1 MQLLEF
7 RDDKEFKGSLIFS
20 FVPLTG
26 ISSAF
31 CCVLPDSVDW
41 LEFGGTINIE
51 LFGVVGFLVIMFSEL
66 FRVSWDP
73 VTGVVE
79 VVSSFSVTTRES
91 NLAGVV
97 VSLILEFAGL
107 FYDLKS
113 APVGFYHDADF

>member
-1 MQLLEF
+1 M
-7 RDDKEFKGSLIFS
+7 
-20 FVPLTG
+20 
-26 ISSAF
+26 
-31 CCVLPDSVDW
+31 
-41 LEFGGTINIE
+41 
-51 LFGVVGFLVIMFSEL
+51 
-66 FRVSWDP
+66 
-73 VTGVVE
+73 TGVVE